1 MSGYRALGGYYDRL
15 MGTDVDYAARA
26 AYLLSLF
33 ARFGSRPTTLL
44 DLACGSGKLT
54 RELALLGLD
63 MTGTDASPD
72 MLMQAR
78 EAVAGLT
85 PEVLLLQQDMRAL
98 DLNDTVDGA
107 VCTQDSLNHLCKTAD
122 IAAVLAR
129 LRLFVSPQGLFI
141 FDVNTPYKHR
151 YLLGNNDFVLEEDGL
166 LCLWRNRLEERTC
179 TVRMDLDFLEEQ
191 PDGRYER
198 VSDTVVERAYSLTTW
213 KKLLADAGFELLSV
227 FADGTTDT
235 PAADSDRWVL
245 VARNTRAA
253 EEYYDKVNENE

>member
-15 MGTDVDYAARA
+15 MGSDLDYATRA
-26 AYLLSLF
+26 AYLLRLF
-33 ARFGSRPTTLL
+33 AKFGSAPKTML
-44 DLACGSGKLT
+44 DLACGSGNLT
-54 RELALLGLD
+54 RELALCGLD

-72 MLMQAR
+72 MLMQAQ

-85 PEVLLLQQDMRAL
+85 PAVLLLQQDMREL

-129 LRLFVSPQGLFI
+129 LRLFIAPGGLFI

-151 YLLGNNDFVLEEDGL
+151 ELLGNRDFILEEPGL
-166 LCLWRNRLEERTC
+166 LCLWRNHLDDSTC
-179 TVRMDLDFLEEQ
+179 IVTMELDFLEEQ
-191 PDGRYER
+191 PDGSYER
-198 VSDTVVERAYSLTTW
+198 TGDLVRERAYSLRTW
-213 KKLLADAGFELLSV
+213 EKLLADAGFDLLAV
-227 FADGTTDT
+227 YADGTEDAPT
-235 PAADSDRWVL
+235 ADADRWTL

-253 EEYYDKVNENE
+253 EEYIG